1 MNENIYE
8 KIDSTLTTIERLNIP
23 RKIVRDVL
31 HATEFNA
38 VVDKINE
45 VKDYLNGPV
54 KDVAESTTAYI
65 LDKINNV
72 SLSLY
77 GSNIPIE
84 EGSSKSILNEITSIK
99 QRITATEDRSVN
111 NATNI
116 ASINSSLD
124 DISYSLGIVTTK
136 VNEMETDVDRKIE
149 TSYNSAIETANRYTD
164 ESYARLNDRVEDI
177 DARVVHINDTTLTF
191 DYDIRTEPLP
201 ATEKLIYDNDNDLYD
216 GEYHD

>member
-54 KDVAESTTAYI
+54 KDIAESTTAYI

-177 DARVVHINDTTLTF
+177 DTRVVHINDTTLTF